1 MAQDR
6 ATFKI
11 QRFDPAVDT
20 APYFDTY
27 TIPLRKG
34 LTVLEG
40 LFDVLDDQD
49 GSLAFRYCCRGAVCG
64 SDALY
69 INGAFR
75 LACNT
80 PVAPLLPREITVSPL
95 PYMRVIKDL
104 VVDMDPFWAAYE
116 RIKPYLINPETAPER
131 ERHQTPQQRQHI
143 DEMLDCILCA
153 ACYSS
158 CPMTWSDP
166 QFLGPAAFVKAY
178 RFMGDS
184 RDRGERERLPLL
196 GSENGVWRC
205 HTIFNCAEA
214 CPKKINPTWS
224 IEALKR
230 RSIVNRLKF
239 WRR

>member
-6 ATFKI
+6 AIIKV
-11 QRFDPAVDT
+11 QRFDPEVAQQ
-20 APYFDTY
+20 PYFESY
-27 TIPLRKG
+27 TIPLRAG
-34 LTVLEG
+34 MTVLEG
-40 LFDVLDDQD
+40 LLDVLDQQD
-49 GSLAFRYCCRGAVCG
+49 GSLAFRSSCRGAVCG
-64 SDALY
+64 SDAVY

-80 PVAPLLPREITVSPL
+80 AIAPLLPQEITVSPL

-116 RIKPYLINPETAPER
+116 FIRPFLINPETAPER
-131 ERHQTPQQRQHI
+131 ERHQSPKDRKHI

-158 CPMTWSDP
+158 CPMVWSDQ
-166 QFLGPAAFVKAY
+166 QFLGPAAILKAY
-178 RFMGDS
+178 RFVGDS
-184 RDRGERERLPLL
+184 RDIGERERVKVLDH
-196 GSENGVWRC
+196 ENGVWRC
-205 HTIFNCAEA
+205 HTVFNCAEA

-230 RSIVNRLKF
+230 RSMVNRLKF
-239 WRR
+239 WQR